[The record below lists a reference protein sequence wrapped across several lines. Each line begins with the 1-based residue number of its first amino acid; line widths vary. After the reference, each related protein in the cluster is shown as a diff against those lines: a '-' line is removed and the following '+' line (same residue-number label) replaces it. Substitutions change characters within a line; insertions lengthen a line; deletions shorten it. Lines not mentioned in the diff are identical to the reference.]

1 MDFTIRQQ
9 DLAIQKPT
17 PPVQQQATEIASLK
31 AEPSIYKN
39 KKNSGNS
46 HIPHS
51 KDENRSFKNQSLRT
65 KSGKRLGG
73 QPGYE
78 GATLYF
84 SATPD
89 EVVNHLPSHCNC
101 CGRTLGDVPAEFIE
115 ARRVID
121 IPPIKPICT
130 AHFKCE
136 AEGHQICM
144 AHLLHDIQYIHE
156 LYPGLLWSKDFKNLI
171 HQTLQLKQTLDP
183 VDCYRPKTQRTTTQK
198 RLGQL
203 LTEAIDTQY
212 PQAITLQKN
221 LHKQAGHILTFFD
234 HPKVTPDNNA
244 SERAIKNIKVKQK
257 ISGQFKSEAGDQA
270 FAVLRSVINTAIKN
284 TQNALA
290 ALYAI
295 AGLNS

>member
-1 MDFTIRQQ
+1 MRVKQWAVYEQIKERISQSVAAVGADETGMKVNGKKHWFWTWQTENHTYITHANNHAYSTI
-9 DLAIQKPT
+9 
-17 PPVQQQATEIASLK
+17 ENHF
-31 AEPSIYKN
+31 PS
-39 KKNSGNS
+39 GL
-46 HIPHS
+46 P
-51 KDENRSFKNQSLRT
+51 D
-65 KSGKRLGG
+65 
-73 QPGYE
+73 
-78 GATLYF
+78 ATLVHDRY
-84 SATPD
+84 A
-89 EVVNHLPSHCNC
+89 
-101 CGRTLGDVPAEFIE
+101 
-115 ARRVID
+115 
-121 IPPIKPICT
+121 

-221 LHKQAGHILTFFD
+221 LHKHAGHILTFFD

-270 FAVLRSVINTAIKN
+270 FAVLRSVIKSLFKN
-284 TQNALA
+284 
-290 ALYAI
+290 
-295 AGLNS
+295 